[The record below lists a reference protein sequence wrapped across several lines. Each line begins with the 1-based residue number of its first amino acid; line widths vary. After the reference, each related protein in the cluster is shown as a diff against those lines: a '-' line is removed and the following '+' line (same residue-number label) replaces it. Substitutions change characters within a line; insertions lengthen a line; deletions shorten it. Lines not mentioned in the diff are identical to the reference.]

1 MFTTFQK
8 SELDSKQL
16 YFKLNN
22 SLQICSDE
30 NQSPTL
36 KFAGL
41 YAIFKDGVC
50 YYVGQS
56 QNLASRISQ
65 HITGKYSTADTIA
78 IYFAKSNGFDDFYE
92 RGKEARK
99 AILECNEMHLIK
111 MFKPIENLITPD
123 SDFHLPIEKQ
133 FDWFKYLESDD
144 DCLINGAVLYRD
156 ASIFINDYE
165 IAVCEDHYPCLSE
178 SPAIDQ
184 YNEEV
189 IDNCGRYGVEV
200 CHREMTKNL
209 ARNMNPG
216 YKSFKVED

>member
-8 SELDSKQL
+8 SDLDSKQL

-22 SLQICSDE
+22 SLQICSNE

-41 YAIFKDGVC
+41 YAIFKNGVC

-56 QNLASRISQ
+56 QNLSSRISQ
-65 HITGKYSTADTIA
+65 HITGKYSEADTIVV
-78 IYFAKSNGFDDFYE
+78 YFATSNGFPDFYD
-92 RGKEARK
+92 RGKEVRK
-99 AILECNEMHLIK
+99 GILEGNEMYLIK

-123 SDFHLPIEKQ
+123 SDFNLPLEKQ

-144 DCLINGAVLYRD
+144 ECLISGDILYRD
-156 ASIFINDYE
+156 ASVFISKDE
-165 IAVCEDHYPCLSE
+165 IAVCEDHYPCLSN

-184 YNEEV
+184 YNYEV
-189 IDNCGRYGVEV
+189 IDNCGRYGVDI
-200 CHREMTKNL
+200 CLREMTKSIK
-209 ARNMNPG
+209 RNMNPG
-216 YKSFKVED
+216 YKSFKAEE